1 MHVLFGVRF
10 LFMRRLKLLKLG
22 LTIER
27 FKIIIQVELG
37 DRLISMRHIL
47 SLQRI
52 SLRKGFLL
60 TIYMTRASV
69 VDEWERILV
78 NDQSICLL

>member
-1 MHVLFGVRF
+1 MHVLFGVGF
-10 LFMRRLKLLKLG
+10 LFVRRLKLLQLG
-22 LTIER
+22 LAIER